1 MYSASPPRASLSRRA
16 FPRGLAVAVAV
27 VLALVVS
34 LACHPRR
41 GSAFAVAFF
50 AVAFALAFLVVIP
63 EGDLL
68 SQLKLSLHLPLLLV
82 ILEGDLLLFLSWC

>member
-1 MYSASPPRASLSRRA
+1 MYSASPPRASLSRQA

-41 GSAFAVAFF
+41 GSAFAVAF
-50 AVAFALAFLVVIP
+50 ALTFLVVIP